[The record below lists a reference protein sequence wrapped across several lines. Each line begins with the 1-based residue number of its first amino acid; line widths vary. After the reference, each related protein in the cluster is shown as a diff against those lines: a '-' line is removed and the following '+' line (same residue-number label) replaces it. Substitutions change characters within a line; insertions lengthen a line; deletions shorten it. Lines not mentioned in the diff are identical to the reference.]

1 MQVRIYMP
9 AKSATQSGDGE
20 SHWLLEFVTEA
31 DGKFK
36 EGLMGRTS
44 SKDMANEVKMKFP
57 SLLEAKEF
65 AQKQHYD
72 FEVIM
77 PKERK
82 LIKKSYA
89 SNFG

>member
-1 MQVRIYMP
+1 MQVRIYIP
-9 AKSATQSGDGE
+9 AKSATQSGDGY
-20 SHWLLEFVTEA
+20 SHWLLEFVTKNDA
-31 DGKFK
+31 KFK
-36 EGLMGRTS
+36 EALMGRTS
-44 SKDMANEVKMKFP
+44 SNDMANEVKIKFP

-65 AQKQHYD
+65 AQKQGYNY
-72 FEVIM
+72 EIIM